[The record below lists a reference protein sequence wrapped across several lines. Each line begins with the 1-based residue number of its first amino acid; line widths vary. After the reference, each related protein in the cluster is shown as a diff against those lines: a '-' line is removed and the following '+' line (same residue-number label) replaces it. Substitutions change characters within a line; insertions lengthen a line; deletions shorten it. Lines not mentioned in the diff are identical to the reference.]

1 MTWMFFALKN
11 PGRRKL
17 RSGVTLL
24 GVAVAIA
31 ALFSLLS
38 FQRGYQAG
46 IRQELDRLGAHVL
59 VVPKGCPYDAASIA
73 LHGANWPCYLKETY
87 LEQVKNAE
95 GVESAAPLLMN
106 AINTEGNAVY
116 LGADESL
123 LKIKRD
129 WKIEGVFPK
138 QAKEYLLGS
147 QTAQTLK
154 AKLGDTVSLPGLPG
168 EQGRVVGILAPTQ
181 GADDTFCYMSLAEA
195 QRIFKRPKQ
204 LTHLL
209 VRLKDPDALDQVV
222 GALRGCEAGM
232 EMNIVPLTH
241 LFHTI
246 QGLVNST
253 RVLLG
258 CIVLVALLVAGA
270 GVANTI
276 LMAVTERVR
285 EIGVLRAVGASHAD
299 IFRLIWLETVLLC
312 LVGGVLGIGIAILG
326 AKSLEEWLRQR
337 LPFTPSDPLVRLEP
351 GIMLLCLGGALL
363 LGTVSGLIPA
373 WRASRLSPV
382 EAIRTGANA

>member
-1 MTWMFFALKN
+1 MFFAIKN

-24 GVAVAIA
+24 GVAIAIA

-38 FQRGYQAG
+38 FQRGYQEG
-46 IRQELDRLGAHVL
+46 MRQELDRLGAHVL

-73 LHGANWPCYLKETY
+73 LHGASWPCYLKETY
-87 LEQVKNAE
+87 LEQVKHAE

-106 AINTEGNAVY
+106 AINSEGNAVY

-123 LKIKRD
+123 LKVKHN
-129 WKIEGVFPK
+129 WKIEGAFPK
-138 QAKEYLLGS
+138 QAHEYLLGS
-147 QTAQTLK
+147 QTAQNLK
-154 AKLGDTVSLPGLPG
+154 VKVGDTLTLPGLKD
-168 EQGRVVGILAPTQ
+168 ETGRVVGVLQPTQ
-181 GADDTFCYMSLAEA
+181 GADDTFCYMTLAEA

-204 LTHLL
+204 LTHVL
-209 VRLKDPDALDQVV
+209 VRLTDPNAMDQVV

-232 EMNIVPLTH
+232 DMNIVPLAH

-246 QGLVNST
+246 QGMVNST
-253 RVLLG
+253 RLLLG

-276 LMAVTERVR
+276 LMAVTERIR
-285 EIGVLRAVGASHAD
+285 EIGVLRAVGASHGD
-299 IFRLIWLETVLLC
+299 IFRLIWLETVFLC
-312 LVGGVLGIGIAILG
+312 LLGGVLGLGIATLG
-326 AKSLEEWLRQR
+326 SKSLEEWLRQN
-337 LPFTPSDPLVRLEP
+337 LPFTPKDPLVRLEP
-351 GIMLLCLGGALL
+351 GIMLLCLVGALL
-363 LGTVSGLIPA
+363 LGTLSGILPA

-382 EAIRTGANA
+382 EAIRTGASA